1 MSSSTERTS
10 FKITFMV
17 LVLGVSAYSLLQ
29 SLVIPALPTI
39 QHDVHTT
46 QTAVT
51 WVVTAYLL
59 SASIFTPIMG
69 RVGDMVGK
77 ERMLV
82 VALVALAAGSVVA
95 ALAHSI
101 GVLILGRAIQGIG
114 GGCLPLSFGIIR
126 DEFPPVR
133 VATGVGVVAA
143 MTAVGGGVGTI
154 IAGPIITT
162 LDYHWLFWIP
172 FIMCVIAAVATHL
185 FIPESPVRT
194 PGGVSWLAAVLLSA
208 WLVALLVA
216 VSEAPS
222 WGWGSS
228 KVLGLLA
235 IAVVMLVLWIMVEL
249 RARSPLVDMKMMAIP
264 AVWTNNLVAF
274 LFGLGMYSAMAFL
287 PQFLQTPT
295 SVGYGFGASVL
306 RSGLYLMPLTV
317 MMFVFGMLS
326 GGIAARIGSKAAVVL
341 GSALSCTAYVVLAVA
356 HAEQWQIYAAST
368 LLGIGLGLAFSAMS
382 NLIVHAVPPAQTGVA
397 SGMNANIRTIGGAV
411 GAAVMSS
418 IVTATLLPHGFPAES
433 GYTDGFWFLAAVT
446 ALAVVAAMLIPTTP
460 ADDHEVAHH
469 AHAELALVPGGT
481 IVEDD

>member
-143 MTAVGGGVGTI
+143 MTAVGGG
-154 IAGPIITT
+154 
-162 LDYHWLFWIP
+162 D
-172 FIMCVIAAVATHL
+172 
-185 FIPESPVRT
+185 
-194 PGGVSWLAAVLLSA
+194 
-208 WLVALLVA
+208 
-216 VSEAPS
+216 
-222 WGWGSS
+222 
-228 KVLGLLA
+228 
-235 IAVVMLVLWIMVEL
+235 
-249 RARSPLVDMKMMAIP
+249 
-264 AVWTNNLVAF
+264 
-274 LFGLGMYSAMAFL
+274 
-287 PQFLQTPT
+287 
-295 SVGYGFGASVL
+295 GFGS
-306 RSGLYLMPLTV
+306 
-317 MMFVFGMLS
+317 
-326 GGIAARIGSKAAVVL
+326 
-341 GSALSCTAYVVLAVA
+341 
-356 HAEQWQIYAAST
+356 
-368 LLGIGLGLAFSAMS
+368 
-382 NLIVHAVPPAQTGVA
+382 
-397 SGMNANIRTIGGAV
+397 
-411 GAAVMSS
+411 
-418 IVTATLLPHGFPAES
+418 
-433 GYTDGFWFLAAVT
+433 
-446 ALAVVAAMLIPTTP
+446 
-460 ADDHEVAHH
+460 
-469 AHAELALVPGGT
+469 
-481 IVEDD
+481 

>member
-249 RARSPLVDMKMMAIP
+249 RARSPTTSWP
-264 AVWTNNLVAF
+264 SS
-274 LFGLGMYSAMAFL
+274 SASACTR
-287 PQFLQTPT
+287 PWPSCRSSSRRRRRSAT
-295 SVGYGFGASVL
+295 ASV
-306 RSGLYLMPLTV
+306 P
-317 MMFVFGMLS
+317 
-326 GGIAARIGSKAAVVL
+326 A
-341 GSALSCTAYVVLAVA
+341 SC
-356 HAEQWQIYAAST
+356 
-368 LLGIGLGLAFSAMS
+368 
-382 NLIVHAVPPAQTGVA
+382 AQGCT
-397 SGMNANIRTIGGAV
+397 
-411 GAAVMSS
+411 
-418 IVTATLLPHGFPAES
+418 
-433 GYTDGFWFLAAVT
+433 
-446 ALAVVAAMLIPTTP
+446 
-460 ADDHEVAHH
+460 
-469 AHAELALVPGGT
+469 
-481 IVEDD
+481 